1 MFCPKCG
8 SKALDGAT
16 FCQKCGANL
25 IVDDT
30 VQQAVT
36 STPIQQTQQQ
46 THTVPSDMPKKKK
59 LGKLP
64 IILGA
69 VALAIVVI
77 IVIAMNWNGKMD
89 YEATVRAHQPF
100 DVTQGLSYTY
110 GEVLDKYISSPD
122 WEVRK
127 SGDVNYVDISG
138 KAKGTDNELVITI
151 QVTADPSD
159 ADLAKIAPESVT
171 IDGEKSPTQNDAV
184 EFLLA
189 MFLMYEEGYD
199 DISDLFS
206 ETGARA
212 AGSSSDHMA
221 RAESTDWG
229 MAYAEKARELAVGD
243 PMPLFNLIHLTSGDV
258 PELVV
263 DHSGYYISVFS
274 WTDESLVPLMEDWP
288 YGAGGNLGYEYL
300 PGENVIRNRN
310 NDQAGAIVYDAYRT
324 VNEANE
330 VVDLYYETLNT
341 RFYKDANGNGRIDEN
356 EYIEEPLYYY
366 GENEITAEEYAS
378 YQIPGDYQPITGD
391 KSLGELMSLLDV
403 EFETEQITDGKILYE
418 GQPVAQLI
426 GKVPEELFGILGDP
440 TSGTS
445 VDGTK
450 YDGGV
455 YFGYQGISL
464 IMDDRTEMITWISG
478 APKFMEVN
486 GVTLDKDRAGI
497 ISALGTPTRE
507 EEIPEDEYF
516 DGRYI
521 MEYVIEE
528 DGIIVTV
535 EMPDA
540 DSIAAKI
547 MIAPSGD
554 LMSEEEYEAFAGSE
568 IGNQPSGNQQGGD
581 QQTTGVYTL
590 EDTSRKQSSSGNVY
604 AAPLGFVTSSMV
616 ANVNILNPEKVRYG
630 CKIQIITGK
639 NALGMYESYTI
650 DEDGMPGGTAYTVV
664 DATVID

>member
-1 MFCPKCG
+1 MFCQKCG
-8 SKALDGAT
+8 NQVAKDSA
-16 FCQKCGANL
+16 FCQKCGAKL
-25 IVDDT
+25 IADDT
-30 VQQAVT
+30 ARQTAML
-36 STPIQQTQQQ
+36 TPAGSLQPRTDVIHAEIPQ
-46 THTVPSDMPKKKK
+46 KKKSQ
-59 LGKLP
+59 KLP

-69 VALAIVVI
+69 VALVIVVI
-77 IVIAMNWNGKMD
+77 VMMAIFSSVLERGKQVQKDEEYIV
-89 YEATVRAHQPF
+89 Q
-100 DVTQGLSYTY
+100 S
-110 GEVLDKYISSPD
+110 EV
-122 WEVRK
+122 
-127 SGDVNYVDISG
+127 
-138 KAKGTDNELVITI
+138 
-151 QVTADPSD
+151 
-159 ADLAKIAPESVT
+159 
-171 IDGEKSPTQNDAV
+171 
-184 EFLLA
+184 
-189 MFLMYEEGYD
+189 
-199 DISDLFS
+199 
-206 ETGARA
+206 ETK
-212 AGSSSDHMA
+212 SSSHEQIADNDLN
-221 RAESTDWG
+221 EWSIP
-229 MAYAEKARELAVGD
+229 YADKVRELAAQDGELD
-243 PMPLFNLIHLTSGDV
+243 FALIDLTGGDV

-366 GENEITAEEYAS
+366 GEKEITEKEYAS
-378 YQIPGDYQPITGD
+378 YQIPGDY
-391 KSLGELMSLLDV
+391 KSLSGDESAEEILFQLGV
-403 EFETEQITDGKILYE
+403 ETGTEDQADGKILYE

-528 DGIIVTV
+528 DGIILTV

-547 MIAPSGD
+547 MIAPSDD

-616 ANVNILNPEKVRYG
+616 ANINILNPEKVRYG